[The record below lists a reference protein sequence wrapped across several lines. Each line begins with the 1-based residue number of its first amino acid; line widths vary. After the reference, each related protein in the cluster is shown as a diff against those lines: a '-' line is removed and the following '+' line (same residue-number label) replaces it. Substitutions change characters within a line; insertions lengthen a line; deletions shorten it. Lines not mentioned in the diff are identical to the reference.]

1 MPFIQLTTH
10 SPAAPPRDVAAAAD
24 RLAEVFAAALG
35 LPPDAVIVQHT
46 AAGTSTAAPGAVAV
60 VRGRLRDT
68 SMMRR
73 AVERAGALLSAELG
87 IHPDLVFVS
96 WPHPGT
102 AATGAHLLP

>member
-10 SPAAPPRDVAAAAD
+10 SPKAPARDSAAVAV
-24 RLAEVFAAALG
+24 RLAEEFARALG
-35 LPPDAVIVQHT
+35 LPHDAVIVQHT
-46 AAGTSTAAPGAVAV
+46 VAGTATAPGAVAI

-68 SMMRR
+68 SVMCR

-87 IHPDLVFVS
+87 LHPDLIFVS

-102 AATGAHLLP
+102 AATGAHLLA